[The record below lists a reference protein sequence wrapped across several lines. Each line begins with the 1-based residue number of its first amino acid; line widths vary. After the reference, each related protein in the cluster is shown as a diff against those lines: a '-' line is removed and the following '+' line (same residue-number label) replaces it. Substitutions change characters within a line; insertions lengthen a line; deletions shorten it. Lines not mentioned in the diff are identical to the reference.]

1 MNLLDRL
8 GLSVE
13 DAGKPVSTYSGG
25 MKRNLGH
32 TFARQNW
39 RESNNRCVLLMP
51 GLDVG
56 CVRGQGI

>member
-25 MKRNLGH
+25 MKRNLGQ
-32 TFARQNW
+32 T
-39 RESNNRCVLLMP
+39 
-51 GLDVG
+51 
-56 CVRGQGI
+56 